1 MCFDALHILHQLTRS
16 THICGVDCDGEQCVL
31 SALTWANI
39 NTSSE
44 AALYLTST
52 VQPNGTDTNDKYIH
66 ILCISECHDMI
77 TTNTRSSNSNT
88 TASTF
93 DFLNQS
99 AVVCNLLYVRD
110 ETLPP
115 LLNCHWSTCACNST
129 DGLH

>member
-52 VQPNGTDTNDKYIH
+52 VQPNGTDANDKYIH

-93 DFLNQS
+93 DFFKSECSSLQFVICTRRDSSSS
-99 AVVCNLLYVRD
+99 AELSLVDMCM
-110 ETLPP
+110 
-115 LLNCHWSTCACNST
+115 
-129 DGLH
+129 